1 MTAELSRYELA
12 YPELFAPLT
21 PQRRATVSAALDDDR
36 LEGGNIGRADVE
48 LLVRSVTE
56 NMTDAEYLAATLELV
71 MGDTKPV
78 S

>member
-1 MTAELSRYELA
+1 MTAEPSRYELE

-21 PQRRATVSAALDDDR
+21 AQRRATVSAALDDDR
-36 LEGGNIGRADVE
+36 LEGGNISRADVE

-56 NMTDAEYLAATLELV
+56 NMTDSEYLAATLALV
-71 MGDTKPV
+71 LGDAKPV

>member
-1 MTAELSRYELA
+1 MTAELSRYELS